1 MILAAGRGERLRPL
15 TDHMPKPLL
24 PIGTEPL
31 IVHQVRWLAAAG
43 IRDIVVN
50 LHHLGEQI
58 EQCLGGGN
66 TLGVSIRYSHEPTLL
81 ETGGGIQK
89 ALPLLGEA
97 PFVILNGDIWT
108 DYPLARLPSTL
119 GGDMAHLVLTQTP
132 ANRQEGDFGLVGTR
146 VTRGAERP
154 YTYCGIALIA
164 PALFDAAPAAP
175 FSLRVL
181 FFEAIARG
189 RIGGELWS
197 GQWTDIGTPDQL
209 DAVRRAVRLQSPYNA
224 RP

>member
-15 TDHMPKPLL
+15 TDHTPKPLL
-24 PIGTEPL
+24 AIGTEPL

-50 LHHLGEQI
+50 LHHLGAQI
-58 EQCLGGGN
+58 EQRLGDGN
-66 TLGVSIRYSHEPTLL
+66 ALGVTIRYSREATLL

-89 ALPLLGEA
+89 ALPLLGEQ

-108 DYPLARLPSTL
+108 NYPLARLPTTL
-119 GGDMAHLVLTQTP
+119 GGDLAHLVLTATP
-132 ANRQEGDFGLVGTR
+132 ANRSEGDFGLDGDR
-146 VTRGAERP
+146 VTRGNERP

-164 PALFDAAPAAP
+164 PALFDTAPPPP
-175 FSLRVL
+175 FSLRLL

-197 GQWTDIGTPDQL
+197 GDWTDIGTPDQL
-209 DAVRRAVRLQSPYNA
+209 DAVRRQTPYNA

>member
-1 MILAAGRGERLRPL
+1 MILAAGRGARLRPL
-15 TDHMPKPLL
+15 TDHTPKPLL
-24 PIGTEPL
+24 PIGAEPL
-31 IVHQVRWLAAAG
+31 IVHQLRWLAAAG
-43 IRDIVVN
+43 IRDVVIN

-58 EQCLGGGN
+58 EQRLGDGN
-66 TLGVSIRYSHEPTLL
+66 ALGVTIHYSHEPAPL
-81 ETGGGIQK
+81 ETGGGIQR
-89 ALPLLGEA
+89 ALPLLGEQ

-108 DYPLARLPSTL
+108 NYPLARLPKKL
-119 GGDMAHLVLTQTP
+119 GGDLAHLVLTTTP
-132 ANRQEGDFGLVGTR
+132 ANRDQGDFGLSGNR

-154 YTYCGIALIA
+154 YTYCGIALVA
-164 PALFDAAPAAP
+164 PALFDTAPPAP

-181 FFEAIARG
+181 FFEAIARN

-209 DAVRRAVRLQSPYNA
+209 DAVRRQTPYNA

>member
-15 TDHMPKPLL
+15 TDRTPKPLL
-24 PIGTEPL
+24 PIGALPL
-31 IVHQVRWLAAAG
+31 IVHQVQWFAAAG
-43 IRDIVVN
+43 IHDIVIN

-58 EQCLGGGN
+58 EQCLGDGKA
-66 TLGVSIRYSHEPTLL
+66 LGVTIRYSREATLL
-81 ETGGGIQK
+81 ETGGGIQR
-89 ALPLLGEA
+89 ALPLLGDQ

-108 DYPLARLPSTL
+108 DYPLGRLPTTL
-119 GGDMAHLVLTQTP
+119 GGDLAHLVLTPTP
-132 ANRQEGDFGLVGTR
+132 ANRQEGDFGLSGDR

-164 PALFDAAPAAP
+164 PALFDAAPPAP

-181 FFEAIARG
+181 FFKAIAQG
-189 RIGGELWS
+189 RIRGEVWT
-197 GQWTDIGTPDQL
+197 GQWSDIGTPDQL
-209 DAVRRAVRLQSPYNA
+209 DAVRRQTPYNA